1 MTIELT
7 TYTPDLAQD
16 LADFYNGQILG
27 VPHCHAT
34 DKNNWKDLLLPLVE
48 PTKTSPLRFHRRLK
62 AQQFLIAR
70 EAGRIVGFVHSV
82 IKRARKKTG
91 ADRGTIAFLAYERGQ
106 RLAGQTL
113 LTAAEDFFHSH
124 DIQTVYAF
132 PGSQRYPFYHLDSAA
147 LSERL
152 DHVQAL
158 LAYNGY
164 RLNNGVIFLER
175 PDLRPSPP
183 PMSPAYGDI
192 QLDWS
197 EHKGDLPNL
206 RLEAVKDGTSLGICD
221 CISFVYFGSLS
232 PVREWFIV
240 KWLGVEKEMLGQRL
254 GLYLLERSLAEMQE
268 VGYRHAAIGTGYDNH
283 LAYLFYTNH
292 GFRAVDWTYE
302 FIRDIQ

>member
-1 MTIELT
+1 MELT
-7 TYTPDLAQD
+7 IYTPDFAQD
-16 LADFYNGQILG
+16 LADFYNNQILD

-34 DKNNWKDLLLPLVE
+34 EKNNWTDLLLPLVE

-70 EAGRIVGFVHSV
+70 EAGRIIGFVHSV

-91 ADRGTIAFLAYERGQ
+91 TDRGVIAFLAYERGQ
-106 RLAGQTL
+106 RLVGQTL
-113 LTAAEDFFHSH
+113 LTAAEKFLHSH
-124 DIQTVYAF
+124 DIKTVHAF

-164 RLNNGVIFLER
+164 RHGNGVILLER

-183 PMSPAYGDI
+183 PMSAAYGDI
-192 QLDWS
+192 QLNWS

-206 RLEAVKDGTSLGICD
+206 RLEAVRDGISLGMCD
-221 CISFVYFGSLS
+221 CISFAYFGSLS

-254 GLYLLERSLAEMQE
+254 GLYLLERSLKEMQG
-268 VGYRHAAIGTGYDNH
+268 VGYRHAAIGTGHDNH

-292 GFRAVDWTYE
+292 DFRAVDWTYE
-302 FIRDIQ
+302 FVRDIQ